1 MSVFDCGSDMSK
13 FHADEVT
20 LSNDERTEMRERRDT
35 GRRRLEI
42 GLDEEEHAQPK
53 MVCTQGSYAMHTM
66 VQDPDF
72 DYDIDDGV
80 YFDEAALVDQH
91 GFALTPLEAKERVC
105 TALSRDRRFA
115 NPAEVFPKCV
125 RQAYHQGYHIDM
137 PVYRI
142 RKEDDGWGGTREVF
156 ELAGDGSWDPS
167 DARATTRW
175 FKQQV
180 ADRNGESAGA
190 GDQMRRVIRL
200 TKLYARSRS
209 DWKDETTSGIV
220 ITKLVSD
227 HVVGFDG
234 RDDEALL
241 ETWKAIKAQLD
252 WSTEVAHPVNASKL
266 AEAGNTKV
274 RFFRDKLGWAIEQ
287 LAVLEDDC
295 TRSEAREAWDEV
307 YASSYFQALPEP
319 VQKAEA
325 SRGFFIAAEARSD
338 VRNDGNGRFG

>member
-1 MSVFDCGSDMSK
+1 MSVFDCGSDMRK
-13 FHADEVT
+13 FHGDEVT
-20 LSNDERTEMRERRDT
+20 LSSGERTAMRERRDT

-42 GLDEEEHAQPK
+42 GLDDEEHTQPK
-53 MVCTQGSYAMHTM
+53 MMCTQGSYAMHTM
-66 VQDPDF
+66 VQDPDL

-80 YFDEAALVDQH
+80 YFDEAALVDQY
-91 GFALTPLEAKERVC
+91 GFPLTPLESKERVC
-105 TALSRDRRFA
+105 AALSRDKRFA

-142 RKEDDGWGGTREVF
+142 RKEDDGHGGTCEIF
-156 ELAGDGSWDPS
+156 ELAGDGTWDLS

-180 ADRNGESAGA
+180 SDRNGESAGE
-190 GDQMRRVIRL
+190 GDQMRRIIRL
-200 TKLYARSRS
+200 TKAYARSRS

-220 ITKLVSD
+220 ITKLVAD
-227 HVVGFDG
+227 HFVASTG

-252 WSTEVAHPVNASKL
+252 WSTEVAHPVNTSKL
-266 AEAGNTKV
+266 AEAGNSKV
-274 RFFRDKLGWAIEQ
+274 RFFRDKLGWAIQQ
-287 LAVLEDDC
+287 LAVLEDNC
-295 TRSEAREAWDEV
+295 TRGEARKAWDEV
-307 YASSYFQALPEP
+307 FDINYFQKLPEP

-325 SRGFFIAAEARSD
+325 SRAFFIAPETRSD